1 MCVCKDKT
9 ASIKVKAVYIRKT
22 VYVRGNDETTHNKQA
37 TEEMLLPS
45 RIFYYLLNII
55 LMSKI
60 FSYVTVFFRS

>member
-1 MCVCKDKT
+1 MRVCKDKT
-9 ASIKVKAVYIRKT
+9 ASIKVKAVYTRE
-22 VYVRGNDETTHNKQA
+22 NDETTHNKQA

-60 FSYVTVFFRS
+60 F